1 MTDKEKERKK
11 EIKIEREGRRGGGE
25 RGVVGRII
33 AGTLHQL
40 IQIRQSK
47 KERLNLQASQ

>member
-1 MTDKEKERKK
+1 MTDNEKERKK
-11 EIKIEREGRRGGGE
+11 EIKIEREGRKEGGRE
-25 RGVVGRII
+25 RVVGRII

>member
-1 MTDKEKERKK
+1 MTDREKERKK
-11 EIKIEREGRRGGGE
+11 EREGRREGE